1 MILVIIL
8 VSCLLNLVVATKI
21 LADSPQPKS
30 IDSFYQGLSES
41 AEKGVRGPIGDWHYY
56 LKDGF
61 RIDSPIEKFTFK
73 TNVSIMFDG
82 GHIGA
87 DDEFERAFPD
97 LEGYLSGFADCRC
110 LFSGPYMIGRKSN

>member
-1 MILVIIL
+1 MRPLSKYMILVIIL

-56 LKDGF
+56 WKDGF
-61 RIDSPIEKFTFK
+61 HIDNAKKNFK
-73 TNVSIMFDG
+73 NQV
-82 GHIGA
+82 
-87 DDEFERAFPD
+87 
-97 LEGYLSGFADCRC
+97 
-110 LFSGPYMIGRKSN
+110 